1 MLRDRRA
8 PWQKSL
14 LALRV
19 GPVCSLKA
27 QARTEGD
34 KVIFEPQI
42 ATGDALRVLG
52 AYCSLKQ
59 LDFVIEGTFSIKISP
74 KCSNDTL

>member
-59 LDFVIEGTFSIKISP
+59 LDFAVRGSFRIEITP
-74 KCSNDTL
+74 KCNDTA